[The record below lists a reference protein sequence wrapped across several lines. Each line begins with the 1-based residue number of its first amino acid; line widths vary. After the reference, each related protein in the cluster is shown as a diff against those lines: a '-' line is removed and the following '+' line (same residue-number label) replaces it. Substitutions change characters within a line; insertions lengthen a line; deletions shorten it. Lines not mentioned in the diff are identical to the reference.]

1 MANSNTPFG
10 LKAVADMHGNP
21 YSGSINQYSTAAGD
35 STAIF
40 IGDPVKLSGTGQVIN
55 GQILTDVAQA
65 ATGDTMV
72 GVVVAVLQVTQASTI
87 YRAAS
92 TQRIVLVA
100 DDPDALFEIQ
110 QVSTGTPLTVND
122 IGLNA
127 NFVVAAGSTITGMS
141 GVTLDNTTE
150 ATTNTLDLKIVGMPS
165 RPDNDWGTAVGT
177 GAASSKFYVRINRH
191 VYVNQT
197 AGV

>member
-10 LKAVADMHGNP
+10 LRPVSDMYGKP
-21 YSGSINQYSTAAGD
+21 YNGSVRQYSVPSSDA
-35 STAIF
+35 TAIF
-40 IGDPVKLSGTGQVIN
+40 LGDPVKLVGTSQFIN
-55 GQILTDVAQA
+55 GQTFADIAQA

-72 GVVVAVLQVTQASTI
+72 GVVVGVLNDTRDSLI

-92 TQRIVLVA
+92 TQRIILVA
-100 DDPDALFEIQ
+100 DDPNALFEIQ
-110 QVSTGTPLTVND
+110 QISTGTPLTAND

-127 NFVVAAGSTITGMS
+127 NFVVNAGSTVTGWS
-141 GVTLDNTTE
+141 GVTINNATE
-150 ATTNTLDLKIVGMPS
+150 ATTNTLDLKIVGVPN
-165 RPDNDWGTAVGT
+165 RADNDVGDAVGT

>member
-1 MANSNTPFG
+1 MANLNTPFG
-10 LKAVADMHGNP
+10 LRPVSDMYGKP
-21 YSGSINQYSTAAGD
+21 YNGSVRQYSVPAGD
-35 STAIF
+35 ATAIF
-40 IGDPVKLSGTGQVIN
+40 LGDPVKLVGTSQFIN
-55 GQILTDVAQA
+55 GQTFSDIAQA

-72 GVVVAVLQVTQASTI
+72 GVAVAVLNDTRDSLI

-100 DDPDALFEIQ
+100 DDPNALFEIQ
-110 QVSTGTPLTVND
+110 QVSTGTPLTAND

-127 NFVVAAGSTITGMS
+127 NFVVAAGSTVTGQS
-141 GVTLDNTTE
+141 GVTINNATE
-150 ATTNTLDLKIVGMPS
+150 ATTNTLDLKIVGVPN
-165 RPDNDWGTAVGT
+165 RADNDVGDAVGT

>member
-1 MANSNTPFG
+1 MANANTPFG
-10 LKAVADMHGNP
+10 LKPVADMHGNP
-21 YSGSINQYSTAAGD
+21 YNGSINQFAVPATD
-35 STAIF
+35 NTAIF
-40 IGDPVKLSGTGQVIN
+40 IGDPVKLVDTGSVIN
-55 GQILTDVAQA
+55 GQILKNVAQA

-72 GVVVAVLQVTQASTI
+72 GAVVAVLQVTQDSPI

-92 TQRIVLVA
+92 TERIVLVA

-127 NFVVAAGSTITGMS
+127 DFVVGSGSTVTGMS
-141 GVTLDNTTE
+141 GVTLNNATE
-150 ATTNTLDLKIVGMPS
+150 ATTNTLDLKILGMPS
-165 RPDNDWGTAVGT
+165 RPDNDYGTSVSA